1 MLPAPRLF
9 QTPPAQQ
16 NSQTQ
21 RPSLLRSL
29 RLPLP
34 RSVRRPRPERLPQ
47 LREEKKKL
55 SDKELT
61 MYTTLTAFIVF
72 GCLVGAVLLG
82 RALRR
87 LLPEDHVT
95 ADSRDTIKLAMGLV
109 ATMTALVLGLLVS
122 SAKGAYDTKR
132 SEVSQMA
139 AKVAFLD
146 RLLSLYGPEAAE
158 ARAGFHEAVQEAV
171 RQMWPDEAGVPA
183 HLAPNTQAGNVV
195 YVAVQNLSPHDDTQR
210 KLKEQAIT
218 LATELG
224 QLRSLL
230 AAQAAASISM
240 PMLII
245 LVSWLVVIFLGFS
258 VLAPPNA
265 TVILALMIAA
275 LAVAGAIFLILE
287 LDQPFICL
295 IRISSVPML
304 NALHQLG
311 K

>member
-1 MLPAPRLF
+1 M
-9 QTPPAQQ
+9 
-16 NSQTQ
+16 N
-21 RPSLLRSL
+21 
-29 RLPLP
+29 
-34 RSVRRPRPERLPQ
+34 
-47 LREEKKKL
+47 
-55 SDKELT
+55 
-61 MYTTLTAFIVF
+61 TTLTALIVF
-72 GCLVGAVLLG
+72 GCLVGAVLIG

-87 LLPEDHVT
+87 LLPEDHLT

-132 SEVSQMA
+132 SEVIQMA

-146 RLLSLYGPEAAE
+146 RLLALYGSEAAE
-158 ARAGFHEAVQEAV
+158 ARASFHEAVQEAV
-171 RQMWPDEAGVPA
+171 RQMWPDEAGVTA
-183 HLAPNTQAGNVV
+183 HLAANVQAGNVV
-195 YVAVQNLSPHDDTQR
+195 YTAVQGLSPHDDTQR
-210 KLKEQAIT
+210 KLKEQAT
-218 LATELG
+218 SLATELG

-230 AAQAAASISM
+230 AAQSVASISM

-265 TVILALMIAA
+265 TVIFALMISA

-287 LDQPFICL
+287 LDEPFGGL
-295 IRISSVPML
+295 IRISSEPML
-304 NALHQLG
+304 NALHQLA